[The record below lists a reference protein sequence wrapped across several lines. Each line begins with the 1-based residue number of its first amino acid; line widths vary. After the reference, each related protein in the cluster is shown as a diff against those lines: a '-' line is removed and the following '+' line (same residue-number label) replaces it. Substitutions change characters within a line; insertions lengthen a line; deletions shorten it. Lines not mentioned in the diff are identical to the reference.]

1 MEWWERTG
9 KFSQTTRPQIN
20 FFNLISCCQNILR
33 GLFASKPIKSAVYF
47 LRSHQFTRATSAV
60 FFLNTFN
67 CCPWT
72 TMALACRGS
81 TSSTG
86 MFRRV
91 AISSTVSVPGR
102 QRILEGYKF
111 IKTITV
117 TKTLFR
123 FPRIQV
129 INLSNN
135 FEWLNVTDKN
145 YDSSLGTFKQHFFI
159 LRFQLQ
165 YSLEK
170 NKTKQQPSKLNQIR
184 SN

>member
-1 MEWWERTG
+1 
-9 KFSQTTRPQIN
+9 
-20 FFNLISCCQNILR
+20 
-33 GLFASKPIKSAVYF
+33 
-47 LRSHQFTRATSAV
+47 
-60 FFLNTFN
+60 
-67 CCPWT
+67 
-72 TMALACRGS
+72 MALACRGS
-81 TSSTG
+81 TSSIG

-135 FEWLNVTDKN
+135 FEWLNVTTKI
-145 YDSSLGTFKQHFFI
+145 TI
-159 LRFQLQ
+159 LRWALSNNIFLF
-165 YSLEK
+165 YGFSYNTLSR
-170 NKTKQQPSKLNQIR
+170 KTKQNNNLANSIKLEATNQA
-184 SN
+184 

>member
-1 MEWWERTG
+1 
-9 KFSQTTRPQIN
+9 
-20 FFNLISCCQNILR
+20 
-33 GLFASKPIKSAVYF
+33 
-47 LRSHQFTRATSAV
+47 
-60 FFLNTFN
+60 
-67 CCPWT
+67 
-72 TMALACRGS
+72 MALACRGS
-81 TSSTG
+81 TSSIG

-145 YDSSLGTFKQHFFI
+145 YDSSLGTFKQHFFYSTVSVTI
-159 LRFQLQ
+159 LSR
-165 YSLEK
+165 E
-170 NKTKQQPSKLNQIR
+170 KTKQNNNLANSIKLEATNQA
-184 SN
+184 

>member
-1 MEWWERTG
+1 
-9 KFSQTTRPQIN
+9 
-20 FFNLISCCQNILR
+20 
-33 GLFASKPIKSAVYF
+33 
-47 LRSHQFTRATSAV
+47 
-60 FFLNTFN
+60 
-67 CCPWT
+67 
-72 TMALACRGS
+72 MALACRGS
-81 TSSTG
+81 TSSIG

-135 FEWLNVTDKN
+135 FEWLNVTTKI
-145 YDSSLGTFKQHFFI
+145 TI
-159 LRFQLQ
+159 LRWALSNNIFLFYGFSYDTLSRKKKHNNNLANSIKLKQLIRHSFGAVGPNDSQ
-165 YSLEK
+165 RQNYVQALFYAQNTLPKKKDSL
-170 NKTKQQPSKLNQIR
+170 
-184 SN
+184 

>member
-1 MEWWERTG
+1 
-9 KFSQTTRPQIN
+9 
-20 FFNLISCCQNILR
+20 
-33 GLFASKPIKSAVYF
+33 
-47 LRSHQFTRATSAV
+47 
-60 FFLNTFN
+60 
-67 CCPWT
+67 
-72 TMALACRGS
+72 MALACRGS
-81 TSSTG
+81 TSSIG

>member
-1 MEWWERTG
+1 
-9 KFSQTTRPQIN
+9 
-20 FFNLISCCQNILR
+20 
-33 GLFASKPIKSAVYF
+33 
-47 LRSHQFTRATSAV
+47 
-60 FFLNTFN
+60 
-67 CCPWT
+67 
-72 TMALACRGS
+72 MALACRGS
-81 TSSTG
+81 TSSIG

-123 FPRIQV
+123 FPKIQV

-135 FEWLNVTDKN
+135 FEWLDVTTKITILRWALSN
-145 YDSSLGTFKQHFFI
+145 NIFFI

-170 NKTKQQPSKLNQIR
+170 KQNKTTT
-184 SN
+184 